1 MSLSFGGQWMQ
12 CQEMWI
18 LLCRWW
24 DSVNETEESHS
35 DDHMPTSLLTEHWE
49 YPKCS
54 LVWIFGEFWGGQS
67 SNEQGH
73 EARSYYKEK
82 QGLEDWSGRGMVG
95 HPPGQKE
102 FQRDGK
108 AALQPAQEVPQRK
121 HNSSHCEDEYIL
133 FSVVTVERLQQPKAS
148 EKKAG

>member
-24 DSVNETEESHS
+24 DNVNGTEASHS

-49 YPKCS
+49 YPKGS
-54 LVWIFGEFWGGQS
+54 LVWIFGEFWGQS

-102 FQRDGK
+102 SQKDGK
-108 AALQPAQEVPQRK
+108 AALQPAQEEPQRK
-121 HNSSHCEDEYIL
+121 HKQSLWGQVHSL
-133 FSVVTVERLQQPKAS
+133 FCCDTREAS
-148 EKKAG
+148 AA